1 MQTSHSAYYSLLLI
15 TILAVLV
22 PVLSSRL
29 RAFRL
34 PMVMGEILAGIV
46 IGRSGFNIVEN
57 AARCPLDLALA

>member
-46 IGRSGFNIVEN
+46 IGRSGFNIVGD
-57 AARCPLDLALA
+57 AAPGPLDPALA